1 MQKGQFTQCIQQ
13 IWVVGTVTLVQKGQP
28 PHTVDAVNV
37 GAKGSIHTV
46 YSANMGGEDR
56 YL

>member
-1 MQKGQFTQCIQQ
+1 MGGGDSYFSAKRST
-13 IWVVGTVTLVQKGQP
+13 
-28 PHTVDAVNV
+28 PHTVDVVNV